1 MPVSDRRWELEQ
13 RFPVGRLDAEPEQ
26 RALELEHQ
34 RGVPR
39 GLGTILEGGSATVG
53 PREMPSGGREPAKS
67 EYPAVS
73 GRPACAGSNVKAGP
87 FPTMEHG

>member
-13 RFPVGRLDAEPEQ
+13 RFAVGCLDAEPEQ

-39 GLGTILEGGSATVG
+39 GLGTILEGRNAMVG
-53 PREMPSGGREPAKS
+53 PREMLSGGNYPRNRITRSFLVGPSGLERQD
-67 EYPAVS
+67 
-73 GRPACAGSNVKAGP
+73 RGP
-87 FPTMEHG
+87 HWRKR

>member
-13 RFPVGRLDAEPEQ
+13 RFAVGCLDAEPEQ

-39 GLGTILEGGSATVG
+39 GLGTILEGGSAMVG
-53 PREMPSGGREPAKS
+53 PREMPSGGRAAREIGLPD
-67 EYPAVS
+67 
-73 GRPACAGSNVKAGP
+73 R
-87 FPTMEHG
+87 FW